1 MASVTGIRRRPRKNP
16 IQNKSTIEIEKEGL
30 RVKASSA
37 RELNAAL
44 KALAR
49 YEENRFMREMGIKG

>member
-1 MASVTGIRRRPRKNP
+1 MDFFAVFVGF
-16 IQNKSTIEIEKEGL
+16 QLEIEKEGL